1 MLNFAVGRFS
11 MPTLLLCAL
20 LGAAAGCS
28 SPTASGGGTEP
39 PPTGGGGTTPTPD
52 PLRTLADR
60 HSIRFGAAVGRLF
73 PDDARFTAV
82 LEREFSM
89 LTPEN
94 DLKFDAT
101 EPARGQ
107 YRFTRADAMLDFAVS
122 KGMTVRGHT
131 LVWHNQLPAW
141 LTSGSWTRDEARE
154 IMENHIAALVG
165 HYKGQLAAWDVVNEA
180 IDDAGA
186 PRAGFW
192 LNTIGPDYI
201 ELAFRAARAAD
212 PDAALYYNDYSL
224 EYGGA
229 KTDAVYQLLSDLK
242 GRGVPIDGIGFQAHF
257 EAGKL
262 PSLETMK
269 SVFAR
274 FAALGL
280 KIQITELDIRVP
292 MPATAAS
299 LQTQAADYRTV
310 VTACRET
317 PACNAIVTWGVTDAD
332 SWVPTTFP
340 GFGAPLLFDAA
351 YAPKPAYTAVAEALK

>member
-1 MLNFAVGRFS
+1 MRSFAIGPSFA
-11 MPTLLLCAL
+11 PTLVLWVL

-28 SPTASGGGTEP
+28 SPTAPRGGTEP
-39 PPTGGGGTTPTPD
+39 PPGGGGSTPTPD

-82 LEREFSM
+82 LGREFSM

-101 EPARGQ
+101 EPVRGQ
-107 YRFTRADAMLDFAVS
+107 LRFTRADAMVDFASS
-122 KGMTVRGHT
+122 KGMTARGHT
-131 LVWHNQLPAW
+131 LVWQNQLPAW
-141 LTSGSWTRDEARE
+141 LTSGSWTRDEARG
-154 IMENHIAALVG
+154 IMENHIAAVVG
-165 HYKGQLAAWDVVNEA
+165 RYKGRLAAWDVVNEA
-180 IDDAGA
+180 VDDGGSL
-186 PRAGFW
+186 RAGFW
-192 LNTIGPDYI
+192 LNTIGPDYV

-212 PDAALYYNDYSL
+212 PGAALYYNDYSL

-242 GRGVPIDGIGFQAHF
+242 GRGVPIDGVGFQAHF

-262 PSLETMK
+262 PSLDRMK

-280 KIQITELDIRVP
+280 KIQITELDVRVP
-292 MPATAAS
+292 LPATTAS

-332 SWVPTTFP
+332 SWVPATFP
-340 GFGAPLLFDAA
+340 GSGAALLFDAA
-351 YAPKPAYTAVAEALK
+351 YTPKPAYAAVADALK